1 MDKNMILAIAV
12 VGIVCL
18 AGGYLIGSSTSDKED
33 LTVIL
38 AEGSTTVAPLMNK
51 FAETYEDY
59 ENVRIEVVANG
70 SQNGVDAANNGN
82 ADIGMSSR
90 NMGHSSHAGL
100 YETKIATDTVVLIV
114 GSNAGI
120 TSLTKHQ
127 VIDIYNGVITNWS
140 QIGGKNATIV
150 VVDRDQGSG
159 TRTYFE
165 ESFASTTSPAKAL
178 NETRSWTSM
187 AATGAVISYVENNPN
202 AIAYVSLGSL
212 TTSAEKNMVLSLNMD
227 NTEGHGTAISPI
239 TDLPTYPLKR
249 DLVLLTRSMPTGQV
263 AVFIGWMLSPEG
275 QKIAEEVGFLP
286 L

>member
-1 MDKNMILAIAV
+1 MDKKMILAIAV

-18 AGGYLIGSSTSDKED
+18 AGGYMIGSSTSDKEGAA
-33 LTVIL
+33 TIF

-51 FAETYEDY
+51 YAEIYEGY
-59 ENVRIEVVANG
+59 ENVRIEVIANG
-70 SQNGVDAANNGN
+70 SQNGVDAANSGN

-90 NMGHSSHAGL
+90 NKGHSSHAGL
-100 YETKIATDTVVLIV
+100 TETKIATDTVVLIV

-127 VIDIYNGVITNWS
+127 IIDIYNGTITNWN
-140 QIGGKNATIV
+140 QVGGNNATIV

-159 TRTYFE
+159 TRSYFE
-165 ESFASTTSPAKAL
+165 ESFASTTTPAKTL
-178 NETRSWTSM
+178 NSTRSWTSM
-187 AATGAVISYVENNPN
+187 AATGAVISYVESNPN

-212 TTSAEKNMVLSLNMD
+212 TTNAEKNMALSLNM
-227 NTEGHGTAISPI
+227 NNVEGSGTAVSPI
-239 TDLPTYPLKR
+239 SDLSNYPLKR
-249 DLVLLTRSMPTGQV
+249 DLVLLTKGTPTGKI
-263 AVFIGWMLSPEG
+263 AMFIGWMLSPEG